1 MTQVSVESTVLLDC
15 TIRDGGYYNGWRFA
29 PRVVA
34 RYLAAMAAA
43 GVDVVEI
50 GYRRPGSE
58 DGLGP
63 FAYCD
68 EQMLGRLPDAP
79 PLAAMVDASDYLRD
93 GVPAA
98 TTGASFVPRSRSRLT
113 LVRVAV
119 HAHMLQPCQPIVET
133 LAELGYRV
141 TVNLLQASEL
151 EPTTLIRLAALVESW
166 PAVECLY
173 FADSLGRL
181 SPASL
186 VEVVG
191 ALRQG
196 YGGPLGAHLHDNRGQ
211 ALVNVLAALEAGVGW
226 IDATVLGMGRG
237 PGNAA
242 SEYVLQQLRER
253 GLERYRPSVVYP
265 LVIEDFEPLRRRHG
279 WGPSLLYFL
288 AAEYRVHP
296 SYVQRLTVGTASSAC
311 VLGVLERLRGVTHFD
326 EETLL
331 AAVGEQ
337 EQS

>member
-1 MTQVSVESTVLLDC
+1 MTQVSVESAVLLDC
-15 TIRDGGYYNGWRFA
+15 TIRDGGYYNGWRFE
-29 PRVVA
+29 PDVVA
-34 RYLAAMAAA
+34 RYLAAMVAA

-50 GYRRPGSE
+50 GYRRPGRE
-58 DGLGP
+58 NGLAP

-68 EQMLGRLPDAP
+68 EQMLDRVPDAP
-79 PLAAMVDASDYLRD
+79 PFAVMIDASDYLRD
-93 GVPAA
+93 GSPAA
-98 TTGASFVPRSRSRLT
+98 RIRASFVPRPRSRLT

-119 HAHMLQPCQPIVET
+119 HAPMLQPCQPIVET
-133 LAELGYRV
+133 LAELGYEV

-151 EPTTLIRLAALVESW
+151 EPATLTGLAALVQSW
-166 PAVECLY
+166 PAVACLY

-181 SPASL
+181 SPTSL
-186 VEVVG
+186 VEVVA
-191 ALRQG
+191 ALQQG

-211 ALVNVLAALEAGVGW
+211 ALANVRAALGAGVRW

-242 SEYVLQQLRER
+242 SEYVLQQLRDR
-253 GLERYRPSVVYP
+253 DLPRYRPSVVYP
-265 LVIEDFEPLRRRHG
+265 LVLEDFEPLRRRHG

-288 AAEYRVHP
+288 AADYRVHP
-296 SYVQRLTVGTASSAC
+296 SYVQRLTNGTAGSTG
-311 VLGVLERLRGVTHFD
+311 VLNVLERLRGCTHFD

-331 AAVGEQ
+331 AAAGEQ

>member
-1 MTQVSVESTVLLDC
+1 MKSAVLLDC

-29 PRVVA
+29 PDVVA
-34 RYLAAMAAA
+34 RYLAAMVAA

-50 GYRRPGSE
+50 GYRRSSRG

-63 FAYCD
+63 FAHCE
-68 EQMLGRLPDAP
+68 EQMLDSLPDAP
-79 PLAAMVDASDYLRD
+79 PLAAMIDASDYLRD
-93 GVPAA
+93 GAPAA
-98 TTGASFVPRSRSRLT
+98 RIGASFVPRSGSRLM

-119 HAHMLQPCQPIVET
+119 HAPMLQPSQPIVER
-133 LAELGYRV
+133 LAELGYKV
-141 TVNLLQASEL
+141 TVNLMQASEL
-151 EPTTLIRLAALVESW
+151 EPATLIRLAALVQSW

-181 SPASL
+181 SPTSL
-186 VEVVG
+186 AEVVA

-196 YGGPLGAHLHDNRGQ
+196 YGGPLGAHLHDSRGQ
-211 ALVNVLAALEAGVGW
+211 ALANVRAALEAGVRW
-226 IDATVLGMGRG
+226 VDATVLGMGRG

-253 GLERYRPSVVYP
+253 DLPRYRPSVVYP

-288 AAEYRVHP
+288 AADYRVHP
-296 SYVQRLTVGTASSAC
+296 SYVQRLTTGTAGATCMLS
-311 VLGVLERLRGVTHFD
+311 VLERLRGFTHFD

-331 AAVGEQ
+331 AAVGAQ